1 MPKLLM
7 ASAGKTR
14 QVDLKPHENA
24 LGRSAQ
30 NDVVLSSTFA
40 SRQHAVIVVGSAFTT
55 IRDLQSLN
63 GTFVNGVRVETQ
75 VLAEGD
81 IVHLEGCELRFQAA
95 EQDFTEIEAQGLS
108 SIPSWVNG
116 PGARKSPAPQSRLL
130 RCAALRC
137 GPGRDWLQSR

>member
-7 ASAGKTR
+7 TSAGKTR
-14 QVDLKPHENA
+14 QVDLKPHENT

-30 NDVVLSSTFA
+30 NDVVLNSTFA

-63 GTFVNGVRVETQ
+63 GTFVNGLRVETQ

-81 IVHLEGCELRFQAA
+81 IVHLGGCELRFQAT
-95 EQDFTEIEAQGLS
+95 EQDFSEVEAQALS
-108 SIPSWVNG
+108 SVPSWVIG
-116 PGARKSPAPQSRLL
+116 DEAAPTAPDKPPAPPKSR
-130 RCAALRC
+130 
-137 GPGRDWLQSR
+137 